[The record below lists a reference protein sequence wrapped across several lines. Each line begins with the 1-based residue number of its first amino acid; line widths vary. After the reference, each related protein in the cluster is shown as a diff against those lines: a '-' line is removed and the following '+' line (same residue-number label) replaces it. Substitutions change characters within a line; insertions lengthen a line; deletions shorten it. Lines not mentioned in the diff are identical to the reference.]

1 MAKREAL
8 ESKMRARLQELR
20 KDVEEIER
28 RAEQTEINL
37 ELEYYTL
44 LEELRLGL
52 ESTERKF
59 ELLIESHDDQ
69 WEDIKAEFEEVW
81 HAAREL
87 IRAVNSP

>member
-1 MAKREAL
+1 
-8 ESKMRARLQELR
+8 MRARLQELR
-20 KDVEEIER
+20 KDVEAFEQ
-28 RAEQTEINL
+28 RAAQAEINL

-52 ESTERKF
+52 ESAERKF

-69 WEDIKAEFEEVW
+69 WEDVKTEFEELW

-87 IRAVNSP
+87 IRTVNSP